1 MELDVFDSEL
11 WVRGAELQKLKWS
24 SPKHAFVPIM
34 AQMNMTTQDLYLNAK
49 LERSSSLNVYKTQF
63 INKNEKLYFARK
75 KWQVVNHV
83 TIQFL
88 ADCNMNSVL
97 YQFLSKLKSKKHA
110 KKKTVLFIFPPTLN
124 SQVKKCTKEKQESRA
139 SVKYGKSATESRRL
153 RRCLD
158 PKTQNTKFL

>member
-1 MELDVFDSEL
+1 
-11 WVRGAELQKLKWS
+11 
-24 SPKHAFVPIM
+24 
-34 AQMNMTTQDLYLNAK
+34 MNMTTQDLYLNAK

-139 SVKYGKSATESRRL
+139 SVKYGNWISATKALFRS
-153 RRCLD
+153 
-158 PKTQNTKFL
+158 QNTKYKIFINCLYGVLNIVKK